1 MSPRV
6 HEAHPRSSPVESAGG
21 PHRWQW
27 DGGPAAIR
35 GAPGAG
41 RRHGVKSFVNANL
54 TALLAAAL
62 FLLLAFFLLY
72 PIAAV
77 LIKSVRGPAGFTLQY
92 YRAFFGKGYYYQSL
106 YNTLLLGAINT
117 ATCVIVG
124 FCLAYMTTRGPWV
137 LRGPLRVISLVPLI
151 APPYLFALSLII
163 LLGRNGLITRM
174 LDLKW
179 QLYGFGG
186 VAISQALAFIP
197 LAYLM
202 IESTMMSLNPN
213 LEESAYDLGASEATI
228 LRTITI
234 PLLAPG
240 LLKTGLLIFVMTIAE
255 FGNAAIL
262 GGRTPF
268 LAPDTYTVITG
279 ESDFNMGSVL
289 SVVLIV
295 PCVLVFLA
303 HNYLLEGRKFATIGG
318 KPVAADPRRV
328 TPLIKVPFVIV
339 TTAAAGAIF
348 VCFAVVCAAS
358 FYKILGVTD
367 RLILANYLD
376 FTANQA
382 IYNSIRVSFVAA
394 IIGAFIGVLLAYV
407 IVRGKFFGRSVIE
420 MVSLSG
426 FALPGTVLG
435 IGYLLAF
442 SAPPLKLTGGIMI
455 LALNCVFRFLAVGVE
470 AGISKLHQIHIE
482 IEEASADLGASS
494 LTTFFRIVLPIMFP
508 AFIAGFIY
516 TFMTAIVSLSAVV
529 FLVSPGF
536 ELAAVRIFDAAVYGE
551 IGIAAA
557 TTMKLVATVAVCMA
571 ALSWVTRKT
580 RLGGGVTRTAA

>member
-1 MSPRV
+1 MATAEGSV
-6 HEAHPRSSPVESAGG
+6 KLQARS
-21 PHRWQW
+21 
-27 DGGPAAIR
+27 
-35 GAPGAG
+35 G
-41 RRHGVKSFVNANL
+41 RRAKDFLNANL
-54 TALLAAAL
+54 TNILAAFL

-72 PIAAV
+72 PIIAV
-77 LIKSVRGPAGFTLQY
+77 LLKSLRGPSGFTLQY
-92 YRAFFGKGYYYQSL
+92 FQAFFSKSYYFQSL

-117 ATCVIVG
+117 VICLVIG
-124 FCLAYMTTRGPWV
+124 FCLAYMTTRGPWI
-137 LRGPLRVISLVPLI
+137 LRKPLKIITLIPLI

-163 LLGRNGLITRM
+163 LLGRNGLVTRM
-174 LDLKW
+174 FDLHW
-179 QLYGFGG
+179 QLYGFSG
-186 VAISQALAFIP
+186 VVISQTLAFIP
-197 LAYLM
+197 LAYMM
-202 IESTMMSLNPN
+202 IENTLMSLNPN
-213 LEESAYDLGASEATI
+213 LEESASDMGASETTI

-240 LLKTGLLIFVMTIAE
+240 LLKAALLIFVMTIAE

-289 SVVLIV
+289 SVILIA
-295 PCVLVFLA
+295 PCILIFFI
-303 HNYLLEGRKFATIGG
+303 HTYMLEGKKFTTIGG
-318 KPVAADPRRV
+318 KPVASEPRKIS
-328 TPLIKVPFVIV
+328 PLIKVPFIIIS
-339 TTAAAGAIF
+339 AGAAGAILA
-348 VCFAVVCAAS
+348 CFGVVLVAS
-358 FYKILGVTD
+358 FYKILGVTHNAV
-367 RLILANYLD
+367 LSNYLD
-376 FTANQA
+376 FTSNRA

-394 IIGAFIGVLLAYV
+394 VIGAIIGVLLAYV
-407 IVRGKFFGRSVIE
+407 IVRGKFFGRTFIE

-442 SAPPLKLTGGIMI
+442 SAPPLQLTGGIMI

-482 IEEASADLGASS
+482 IEEASADLGASF
-494 LTTFFRIVLPIMFP
+494 LTTFYKVVLPIMFP

-536 ELAAVRIFDAAVYGE
+536 DLASVKIFDAAIYGE
-551 IGIAAA
+551 IGIASA
-557 TTMKLVATVAVCMA
+557 TTMKLVLIVMICV
-571 ALSWVTRKT
+571 LILNFISKKT
-580 RLGGGVTRTAA
+580 RLGGSMKKSAAV

>member
-1 MSPRV
+1 MATAEGSV
-6 HEAHPRSSPVESAGG
+6 KLQARS
-21 PHRWQW
+21 
-27 DGGPAAIR
+27 
-35 GAPGAG
+35 G
-41 RRHGVKSFVNANL
+41 RRAKDFLNANL
-54 TALLAAAL
+54 TNILAAFL

-72 PIAAV
+72 PIIAV
-77 LIKSVRGPAGFTLQY
+77 LLKSLRGPSGFTLEYFQ
-92 YRAFFGKGYYYQSL
+92 AFFSKSYYFQSL

-117 ATCVIVG
+117 VTCLVIG
-124 FCLAYMTTRGPWV
+124 FCLAYMTTRGPWI
-137 LRGPLRVISLVPLI
+137 LRKPLKIITLIPLI

-163 LLGRNGLITRM
+163 LLGRNGLVTRM
-174 LDLKW
+174 FDLHW
-179 QLYGFGG
+179 QLYGFSG
-186 VAISQALAFIP
+186 VVISQTLAFIP
-197 LAYLM
+197 LAYMM
-202 IESTMMSLNPN
+202 IENTLMSLNPN
-213 LEESAYDLGASEATI
+213 LEESASDMGASETTI

-240 LLKTGLLIFVMTIAE
+240 LLKAALLIFVMTIAE

-289 SVVLIV
+289 SVILIA
-295 PCVLVFLA
+295 PCILIFFI
-303 HNYLLEGRKFATIGG
+303 HTYMLEGKKFTTIGG
-318 KPVAADPRRV
+318 KPVASEPRKIS
-328 TPLIKVPFVIV
+328 PLIKVPFIIIS
-339 TTAAAGAIF
+339 AGAAGAILA
-348 VCFAVVCAAS
+348 CFGVVLVAS
-358 FYKILGVTD
+358 FYKILGVTHNAV
-367 RLILANYLD
+367 LSNYLD
-376 FTANQA
+376 FTSNRA

-394 IIGAFIGVLLAYV
+394 VIGAIIGVLLAYV
-407 IVRGKFFGRSVIE
+407 IVRGKFFGRTFIE

-442 SAPPLKLTGGIMI
+442 SAPPLQLTGGIMI

-482 IEEASADLGASS
+482 IEEASADLGASF
-494 LTTFFRIVLPIMFP
+494 LTTFYKVVLPIMFP

-536 ELAAVRIFDAAVYGE
+536 DLASVKIFDAAIYGE
-551 IGIAAA
+551 IGIASA
-557 TTMKLVATVAVCMA
+557 TTMKLVLIVMICV
-571 ALSWVTRKT
+571 LILNFISKKT
-580 RLGGGVTRTAA
+580 RLGGSMKKSAAV

>member
-1 MSPRV
+1 MATAEGSV
-6 HEAHPRSSPVESAGG
+6 KLQARS
-21 PHRWQW
+21 
-27 DGGPAAIR
+27 
-35 GAPGAG
+35 G
-41 RRHGVKSFVNANL
+41 RRAKDFLNANL
-54 TALLAAAL
+54 TNILAAFL

-72 PIAAV
+72 PIIAV
-77 LIKSVRGPAGFTLQY
+77 LLKSLRGPSGFTLEYFQ
-92 YRAFFGKGYYYQSL
+92 AFFSKSYYFQSL

-117 ATCVIVG
+117 VICLVIG
-124 FCLAYMTTRGPWV
+124 FCLAYMTTRGPWI
-137 LRGPLRVISLVPLI
+137 LRKPLKIITLIPLI

-163 LLGRNGLITRM
+163 LLGRNGLVTRM
-174 LDLKW
+174 FDLHW
-179 QLYGFGG
+179 QLYGFSG
-186 VAISQALAFIP
+186 VVISQTLAFIP
-197 LAYLM
+197 LAYMM
-202 IESTMMSLNPN
+202 IENTLMSLNPN
-213 LEESAYDLGASEATI
+213 LEESASDMGASETTI

-240 LLKTGLLIFVMTIAE
+240 LLKAALLIFVMTIAE

-289 SVVLIV
+289 SVILIA
-295 PCVLVFLA
+295 PCILIFFI
-303 HNYLLEGRKFATIGG
+303 HTYMLEGKKFTTIGG
-318 KPVAADPRRV
+318 KPVASEPRKIS
-328 TPLIKVPFVIV
+328 PLIKVPFIIIS
-339 TTAAAGAIF
+339 AGAAGAILA
-348 VCFAVVCAAS
+348 CFGVVLVAS
-358 FYKILGVTD
+358 FYKILGVTHNAV
-367 RLILANYLD
+367 LSNYLD
-376 FTANQA
+376 FTSNRA

-394 IIGAFIGVLLAYV
+394 VIGAIIGVLLAYV
-407 IVRGKFFGRSVIE
+407 IVRGKFFGRTFIE

-442 SAPPLKLTGGIMI
+442 SAPPLQLTGGIMI

-482 IEEASADLGASS
+482 IEEASADLGASF
-494 LTTFFRIVLPIMFP
+494 LTTFYKVVLPIMFP

-536 ELAAVRIFDAAVYGE
+536 DLASVKIFDAAIYGE
-551 IGIAAA
+551 IGIASA
-557 TTMKLVATVAVCMA
+557 TTMKLVLIVMICV
-571 ALSWVTRKT
+571 LILNFISKKT
-580 RLGGGVTRTAA
+580 RLGGSMKKSAAV